1 MTSVSAFN
9 SLAYSVV
16 RGFVRKYSLS
26 SFKDDKE
33 YKCVRDDPFYAGND
47 FLVLLSDVMIHVSI
61 VLVSFHVLAI
71 DQTFDSFLQ
80 ILVVHRELEFR
91 HDLVD

>member
-1 MTSVSAFN
+1 MWDDDDDVYDDDASTTSYISKMIKN
-9 SLAYSVV
+9 
-16 RGFVRKYSLS
+16 
-26 SFKDDKE
+26 
-33 YKCVRDDPFYAGND
+33 KCVRDDPLYARD
-47 FLVLLSDVMIHVSI
+47 DDDALLVLLSDVMIHVSI